1 MLKHEAFPELPER
14 ISGLRRLSYN
24 LWWSWNAPARNLF
37 RMIDINRWRES
48 GHNPI
53 RMLSDMPQEMLDHL
67 AEDPEFLA
75 HYDAVME
82 QFDAAIG
89 TDTGWF
95 TANYGKVPGPI
106 AYLCAEYGLH
116 SSLPV
121 YAGGLGILA
130 GDYLKECSDLAIP
143 VVGLGLIYSAG
154 YVRQRIREDGWQE
167 DVEETLDRTYDPI
180 EPVLR
185 EDGSQLIVQVP
196 IFDPPVYVAVWR
208 VNVGRVPLYLMDTD
222 IEQNQPWNRA
232 IAQRLYASNPEQRL
246 RQEIV
251 LGMGGMRVLAAL
263 GIQPAAVHL
272 NEGHPA
278 LALLERIREF
288 VKAGDSFAEARQK
301 VEATTIFTTHTPV
314 AAGTDIFSFQL
325 MEKYFTEYF
334 RELGTDHDTFMQ
346 LGIDPK
352 NPSAGF
358 NMTVFALRMAA
369 FRNAVSKRHGEVA
382 RKMWAH
388 LWPDKPV
395 EDVPITNITNG
406 VHLATWVE
414 PTQLQPLFNAHI
426 GPAWLTEQDRPGVW
440 ELVQDIPDEALWR
453 AHQDRKVLLLAQIVE
468 RARERWQY
476 DKVAPGS
483 IIAFGALLDPEVLT
497 IGFARRMTSYKRPTL
512 IFHNPERLKKLVTDP
527 VHPVQIIFAGK
538 AHPADTEGKQLI
550 QTIFR
555 LAEDPE
561 FAGRIAFVENYD
573 QRLAEYMVHGVD
585 VWLNNP
591 LPPLEASGTSGMK
604 ASVNGTPHLSI
615 LDGWWI
621 EGYNGENGWAF
632 GQEPVEG
639 DRTAADAEAIYQ
651 LLEEKIIPCYY
662 QRSDIGVPPNFVAM
676 MKKAIQGVAP
686 YFSTRR
692 MAKEYVE
699 KFYVNALK
707 PA

>member
-1 MLKHEAFPELPER
+1 
-14 ISGLRRLSYN
+14 
-24 LWWSWNAPARNLF
+24 
-37 RMIDINRWRES
+37 
-48 GHNPI
+48 
-53 RMLSDMPQEMLDHL
+53 
-67 AEDPEFLA
+67 
-75 HYDAVME
+75 
-82 QFDAAIG
+82 
-89 TDTGWF
+89 
-95 TANYGKVPGPI
+95 
-106 AYLCAEYGLH
+106 
-116 SSLPV
+116 
-121 YAGGLGILA
+121 
-130 GDYLKECSDLAIP
+130 
-143 VVGLGLIYSAG
+143 
-154 YVRQRIREDGWQE
+154 
-167 DVEETLDRTYDPI
+167 
-180 EPVLR
+180 
-185 EDGSQLIVQVP
+185 
-196 IFDPPVYVAVWR
+196 
-208 VNVGRVPLYLMDTD
+208 
-222 IEQNQPWNRA
+222 
-232 IAQRLYASNPEQRL
+232 
-246 RQEIV
+246 
-251 LGMGGMRVLAAL
+251 
-263 GIQPAAVHL
+263 
-272 NEGHPA
+272 
-278 LALLERIREF
+278 
-288 VKAGDSFAEARQK
+288 
-301 VEATTIFTTHTPV
+301 
-314 AAGTDIFSFQL
+314 
-325 MEKYFTEYF
+325 
-334 RELGTDHDTFMQ
+334 
-346 LGIDPK
+346 
-352 NPSAGF
+352 
-358 NMTVFALRMAA
+358 MTVFALRMAA

-615 LDGWWI
+615 LDGWWV